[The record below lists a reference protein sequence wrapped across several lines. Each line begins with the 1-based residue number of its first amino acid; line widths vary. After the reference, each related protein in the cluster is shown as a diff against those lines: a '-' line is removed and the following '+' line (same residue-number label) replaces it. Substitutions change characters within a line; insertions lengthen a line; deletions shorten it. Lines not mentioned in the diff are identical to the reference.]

1 MRVERDPCADCHGHP
16 TETDW
21 LAIFLALAAVVY
33 SGAHYIGYDFE
44 YLQHYFHFARSRRVR
59 ATVAVLERISIDLIR
74 FALAILGLTLILVLQ
89 CKKAIS
95 CVANS
100 FWHAGS
106 VGTLAGGTFV
116 GENIGLHYDAVS
128 HSHDA
133 YLARQRFRA
142 VRAWFGTFLRWGIP
156 VAAVFLLF
164 HGPPEFAD
172 SSPVSEPEVRPYK
185 IPSWV
190 ILARPENRYH
200 DHSNCHYRPGD
211 ECLALEKNHNA
222 NIQSLELQSAELQS
236 PNIVSGSS
244 LEQLEITEGTL
255 SAINKREDTTV
266 TDNDNNTAITEGTT
280 TGSYRIEFRS
290 HEAGI
295 DGQSTVTIALIRPA
309 SHTQI

>member
-1 MRVERDPCADCHGHP
+1 MRVERDPCADCHGPP

-44 YLQHYFHFARSRRVR
+44 YLQHYFHFARSPRVR
-59 ATVAVLERISIDLIR
+59 TTVAVLQRIGFDLIR
-74 FALAILGLTLILVLQ
+74 FALAILGITLILVLQ
-89 CKKAIS
+89 CKKALPY
-95 CVANS
+95 VANS
-100 FWHAGS
+100 FWHASS
-106 VGTLAGGTFV
+106 VGTLAGGSFL
-116 GENIGLHYDAVS
+116 GEKIGLQYDAVN
-128 HSHDA
+128 HSHHA
-133 YLARQRFRA
+133 NLARQRLRA
-142 VRAWFGTFLRWGIP
+142 ARARFGTFLRWGIP
-156 VAAVFLLF
+156 VAAVVLLF

-172 SSPVSEPEVRPYK
+172 SSPVSDPEVRSYK

-190 ILARPENRYH
+190 IFARPENRYH

-222 NIQSLELQSAELQS
+222 KTQSLELQSAGLQN
-236 PNIVSGSS
+236 PEIVSGSS
-244 LEQLEITEGTL
+244 LEQTL
-255 SAINKREDTTV
+255 SAINKSEDTTM
-266 TDNDNNTAITEGTT
+266 TDNDNNTAIKEGTT
-280 TGSYRIEFRS
+280 TGSYRIELRS

>member
-1 MRVERDPCADCHGHP
+1 MRVERDPCADCHGPP

-44 YLQHYFHFARSRRVR
+44 YLQHYFHFARSPRVR
-59 ATVAVLERISIDLIR
+59 TTVAVLQRIGFDLIR
-74 FALAILGLTLILVLQ
+74 FALAILGITLILVLQ
-89 CKKAIS
+89 CKKAPS
-95 CVANS
+95 YVANS
-100 FWHAGS
+100 FWHASS

-116 GENIGLHYDAVS
+116 DEKIGLHYDAIN
-128 HSHDA
+128 HSHHA
-133 YLARQRFRA
+133 NLARQRFRA
-142 VRAWFGTFLRWGIP
+142 ARARFGTFLRWGIP
-156 VAAVFLLF
+156 VAAVVLLF

-172 SSPVSEPEVRPYK
+172 SSPVSKPEVISYK

-222 NIQSLELQSAELQS
+222 KTQSLELQSAGLQS
-236 PNIVSGSS
+236 LNIVS
-244 LEQLEITEGTL
+244 EQLDVTEGTL
-255 SAINKREDTTV
+255 SAINKSEDTTM
-266 TDNDNNTAITEGTT
+266 TDNDNNTATTEGTT
-280 TGSYRIEFRS
+280 PGSYRIEFRS
-290 HEAGI
+290 LEAGI
-295 DGQSTVTIALIRPA
+295 DGQSTVTIDLIRPA

>member
-1 MRVERDPCADCHGHP
+1 MLVERDPCADCHGPP

-74 FALAILGLTLILVLQ
+74 FALAILGITLILVLQ
-89 CKKAIS
+89 CKKAIPY
-95 CVANS
+95 VANS

-116 GENIGLHYDAVS
+116 GEKIGLHYDAVS
-128 HSHDA
+128 HSHYA

-142 VRAWFGTFLRWGIP
+142 ARAWFGTFLRWGIP

-190 ILARPENRYH
+190 IPARPENRYH

-211 ECLALEKNHNA
+211 ECLAL
-222 NIQSLELQSAELQS
+222 ELQS

-255 SAINKREDTTV
+255 SAINKSENTTM
-266 TDNDNNTAITEGTT
+266 TDNDNATAITEGTT

-309 SHTQI
+309 WHTQI